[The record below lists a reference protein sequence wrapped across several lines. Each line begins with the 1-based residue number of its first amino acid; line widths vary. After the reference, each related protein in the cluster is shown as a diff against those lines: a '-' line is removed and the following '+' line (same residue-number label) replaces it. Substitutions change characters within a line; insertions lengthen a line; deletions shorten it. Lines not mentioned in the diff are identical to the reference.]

1 MVAVQQDLNDPK
13 KLGPDEVPAVIYQE
27 PISGLPLH
35 RPFVRPVIDPA
46 RSQSRLLLA
55 GKAQAI

>member
-1 MVAVQQDLNDPK
+1 MVAVLQNLNDPE
-13 KLGPDEVPAVIYQE
+13 KLGSDDVPAVIYQE

-35 RPFVRPVIDPA
+35 RPVVRPVIDPA
-46 RSQSRLLLA
+46 KSLSRKLLA